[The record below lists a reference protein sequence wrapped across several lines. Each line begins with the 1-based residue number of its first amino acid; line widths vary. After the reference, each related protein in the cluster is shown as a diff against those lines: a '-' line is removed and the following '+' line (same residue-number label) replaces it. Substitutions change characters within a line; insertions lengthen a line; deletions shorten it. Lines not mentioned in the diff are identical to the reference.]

1 MSTIAPAWGATGTG
15 HQGGWSGKPSRR
27 RAAPAATARSTRG
40 SGGGV
45 AASEKCVRRV
55 MSEEGLRPAC
65 ARHRR
70 RGYSSYEGEVSTAPP
85 NLVGRDFHALALD
98 ELWLTDVSEFRL
110 PSGEKVYPSPVVD
123 CFDGMSVSW
132 SVGRHPDKAL
142 ANSSPLKALGR
153 RHEGFRTVI
162 RSDHGGHYR
171 WPEWIAIREGCRP
184 GQERVGQ
191 GVQPGQRRVR
201 GLL

>member
-1 MSTIAPAWGATGTG
+1 
-15 HQGGWSGKPSRR
+15 
-27 RAAPAATARSTRG
+27 
-40 SGGGV
+40 
-45 AASEKCVRRV
+45 

-70 RGYSSYEGEVSTAPP
+70 RGYSSYEGEASTAPP